1 MGSMTGWRGEEL
13 EKIGS
18 SDELQIASIGP
29 DGALRKP
36 TTIWVVRLDDGLFV
50 RSVNGRAAAWFRGTQ
65 VHHEGRSSAGGV
77 TRDATFVD
85 AKGDLDDR
93 IDDASRTTY
102 RRSAPGIAGSV
113 LTPQARSVTT
123 RLIPRPTTW

>member
-1 MGSMTGWRGEEL
+1 MTGWTGEEL

-36 TTIWVVRLDDGLFV
+36 TTVWV
-50 RSVNGRAAAWFRGTQ
+50 
-65 VHHEGRSSAGGV
+65 GGV
-77 TRDATFVD
+77 TRDVTFVD

-93 IDDASRTTY
+93 IDGAYHTKY
-102 RRSAPGIAGSV
+102 RRYSPGIAGSV
-113 LTPQARSVTT
+113 LTPQARSATI
-123 RLIPRPTTW
+123 RLIPHPTSS